1 MMLVVVVV
9 QVEVVEEG
17 MAVRVMAVGGGNGLS
32 CVRMAFYSSTVR
44 RKTRSQ

>member
-1 MMLVVVVV
+1 MMLVVVV
-9 QVEVVEEG
+9 VEVVEEG

-32 CVRMAFYSSTVR
+32 CVRMAYYSSTVR